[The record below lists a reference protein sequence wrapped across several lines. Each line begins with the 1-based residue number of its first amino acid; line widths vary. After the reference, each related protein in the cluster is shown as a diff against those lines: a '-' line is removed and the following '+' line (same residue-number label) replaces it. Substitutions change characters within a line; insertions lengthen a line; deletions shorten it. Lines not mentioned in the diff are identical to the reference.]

1 MIQTATSTLS
11 DRSRLVRLLSE
22 LSAIKF
28 SASEHNLA
36 EQLGRL
42 IGLSDS
48 ISLARSLGQ
57 LPLKAGDPSV
67 ENAGAVRDDL
77 LASRREMMR
86 IIVESFAPQAGS
98 TGIQA
103 PSLSVGTRIEAL
115 QTFEPYRRF
124 YSMHQAEMAGAIQS
138 LRQRVRNGVA
148 GFSVELNQLAEL
160 DRILGESLSIHTGKL
175 FNLCPKLL
183 EERFKQLLQAHRD
196 SSAETNVTEP
206 HQWLMPGG
214 WLELFYQDMKEL
226 LLAELDVRLQPV
238 FGLLEALD
246 EQTRNTTP

>member
-1 MIQTATSTLS
+1 MIQTASSKLS

-22 LSAIKF
+22 LSAIKL
-28 SASEHNLA
+28 SVSEHNLA

-57 LPLKAGDPSV
+57 LPLNAADPV
-67 ENAGAVRDDL
+67 AENADAVRDDL
-77 LASRREMMR
+77 LVSRQEMMR
-86 IIVESFAPQAGS
+86 IIVESFAPEAGS

-103 PSLSVGTRIEAL
+103 PSVSGGTRIEAL

-124 YSMHQAEMAGAIQS
+124 YSMHQAEMAGSIQS

-148 GFSVELNQLAEL
+148 GFSAELHQLAEL

-183 EERFKQLLQAHRD
+183 ELRFKQLLQAHQH
-196 SSAETNVTEP
+196 SSGDTSATEP

-214 WLELFYQDMKEL
+214 WLELFYRDMKEL

-246 EQTRNTTP
+246 EQIRKTTP